1 MFGLLKTL
9 VYVII
14 AVLIGCGI
22 FLWSYRVP
30 LTTYT
35 LSHLLNN
42 PVSLGEVDLSLSLNK
57 INGRHISIQNPPI
70 SQKKIKDA
78 VRAKVINVR
87 LQLSSFLK
95 RPVVIEELYFDHV
108 HFFVDVY
115 SVTGSSSNWKTVI
128 NNMNAP
134 AREKRAEGLN
144 PKGVIIKKLIIEN
157 LVFTYRHPTLTAGNY
172 RTLKPIPRL
181 VLYDIGKGH
190 PVTAAQL
197 TTLISQVLLR
207 QFATLSGITDIIKG
221 LPLLPFDLLKNIFI
235 RKGRYK
241 TSLDQFFSI
250 QPPMAQKKKPSH
262 FKKWFSFFHSKPKE
276 PDPVSIEKAAVF

>member
-1 MFGLLKTL
+1 MFGLFKT
-9 VYVII
+9 VFYVLL
-14 AVLIGCGI
+14 AVLIGCGV

-30 LTTYT
+30 LMNYT
-35 LSHLLNN
+35 LTHLLNN
-42 PVSLGEVDLSLSLNK
+42 PTRLGEVDLSLSLNK
-57 INGRHISIQNPPI
+57 INGRHISIKNPPA

-78 VRAKVINVR
+78 VRSKVITVR
-87 LQLSSFLK
+87 LDLPSFFK
-95 RPVVIEELYFDHV
+95 RPVVIQELYFDHV

-115 SVTGSSSNWKTVI
+115 SVTGGSSNWKTI
-128 NNMNAP
+128 ISNMNAP
-134 AREKRAEGLN
+134 AKLKREEGLN

-197 TTLISQVLLR
+197 TTVVSQVLLR
-207 QFATLSGITDIIKG
+207 QFASLSGITDIIRG

-235 RKGRYK
+235 RKGK
-241 TSLDQFFSI
+241 HKASLDQYFELT
-250 QPPMAQKKKPSH
+250 PPSPEPVPQG
-262 FKKWFSFFHSKPKE
+262 FKKWFSFFNSKPR
-276 PDPVSIEKAAVF
+276 PQPASF